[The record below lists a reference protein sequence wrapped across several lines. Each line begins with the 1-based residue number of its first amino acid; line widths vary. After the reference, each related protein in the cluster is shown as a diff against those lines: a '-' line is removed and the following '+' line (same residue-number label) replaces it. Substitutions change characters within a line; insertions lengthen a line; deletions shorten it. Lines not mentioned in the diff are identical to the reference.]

1 MKLIEPGMTPEATIG
16 AFRNL
21 SVKYESMLNH
31 LAMRDLRISEK
42 IEEITKSV
50 GAISHLS
57 SHQDEQLTVQYE
69 LGDTMFANARLP
81 ASAKVNLW
89 LGANV
94 MLEYELEDAKGL
106 LEEKLADNKA
116 ALERIKHDQMFVRE
130 QITVLQV
137 STSRL
142 VNHII
147 ETRKNTAA

>member
-1 MKLIEPGMTPEATIG
+1 MVEPGMTPEATIG

-31 LAMRDLRISEK
+31 LAMREMRISEK
-42 IEEITKSV
+42 IEEITKSID
-50 GAISHLS
+50 AISHLA
-57 SHQDEQLTVQYE
+57 SHPTSPQTVQYE
-69 LGDTMFANARLP
+69 LGDTMFASARLP
-81 ASAKVNLW
+81 VGSKVSLW

-94 MLEYELEDAKGL
+94 MLEYELEDAKKL
-106 LEEKLADNKA
+106 LEEKLTDNKA
-116 ALERIKHDQMFVRE
+116 AFDKIKHDQMFVRE

-147 ETRKNTAA
+147 EGRKNSSA